1 LAFDNILGEYQ
12 VENTPQLQLE
22 ELLFP
27 LQEVRS
33 NQAHDVNGDRAGTQ
47 LDFGQQIQKMEGQP
61 GRYVLMVSVKTNNE
75 TSKNPPYQ
83 FAIEAYAVLSVKGAA
98 DEAAE
103 QLMITSNGFPMIMGA
118 IRERLAQLTS
128 RAPWGRFLV
137 NSIPLNPVAQ
147 ISYL

>member
-1 LAFDNILGEYQ
+1 L
-12 VENTPQLQLE
+12 ENTPQLQLE

-33 NQAHDVNGDRAGTQ
+33 NQSHDAAGDRAGTQ
-47 LDFGQQIQKMEGQP
+47 LEFGQQLQKMEDQP
-61 GRYVLMVSVKTNNE
+61 GRYILMVSVKTNNE

-83 FAIEAYAVLSVKGAA
+83 FAIEAYAILNVTGAA
-98 DEAAE
+98 DQAAE
-103 QLMITSNGFPMIMGA
+103 QAVITANGFPMIMGA
-118 IRERLAQLTS
+118 IRERIAHLTS

-137 NSIPLNPVAQ
+137 NSIPLTPTAT

>member
-1 LAFDNILGEYQ
+1 M
-12 VENTPQLQLE
+12 ENTPQLQLE

-33 NQAHDVNGDRAGTQ
+33 NQSHDPQGDRSGTQ
-47 LDFGQQIQKMEGQP
+47 LEFGQQLQKMEDQP

-83 FAIEAYAVLSVKGAA
+83 FSIEAYAVLNVKGAA
-98 DEAAE
+98 DQAAE
-103 QLMITSNGFPMIMGA
+103 QAMITANGFPMIMGA
-118 IRERLAQLTS
+118 IRERLAQLTA

-137 NSIPLNPVAQ
+137 NSIPLSPTAQ

>member
-1 LAFDNILGEYQ
+1 

-33 NQAHDVNGDRAGTQ
+33 NQSHDPAGDRAGTQ
-47 LDFGQQIQKMEGQP
+47 LVFDQQLQRMEDQP

-83 FAIEAYAVLSVKGAA
+83 FAIEAYAVLVVKGAA
-98 DEAAE
+98 DQAAE
-103 QLMITSNGFPMIMGA
+103 QLVITSNGFPMIMGA
-118 IRERLAQLTS
+118 IRERLAQMTA

-137 NSIPLNPVAQ
+137 NSIPLSPTTQ

>member
-1 LAFDNILGEYQ
+1 M
-12 VENTPQLQLE
+12 ENTPQLQLE

-33 NQAHDVNGDRAGTQ
+33 NQGHDPAGDRAGTQ
-47 LDFGQQIQKMEGQP
+47 LEFGQQLQKMEDQP

-83 FAIEAYAVLSVKGAA
+83 FSIEAYAVLNVTGAA
-98 DEAAE
+98 DQAAE
-103 QLMITSNGFPMIMGA
+103 QLLITSNGFPMIMGA
-118 IRERLAQLTS
+118 IRERLANLTS

-137 NSIPLNPVAQ
+137 NSIPMNPTAQ

>member
-1 LAFDNILGEYQ
+1 M
-12 VENTPQLQLE
+12 ENEEQLQLE

-33 NQAHDVNGDRAGTQ
+33 NQGHDPAGDRAGTQ
-47 LDFGQQIQKMEGQP
+47 LEFGQQLQKMEDQP

-83 FAIEAYAVLSVKGAA
+83 FSIEAYAVLNVTGAA
-98 DEAAE
+98 DQAAE
-103 QLMITSNGFPMIMGA
+103 QLLITSNGFPMIMGA
-118 IRERLAQLTS
+118 IRERLANLTS

-137 NSIPLNPVAQ
+137 NSIPMNPTAQ

>member
-1 LAFDNILGEYQ
+1 

-33 NQAHDVNGDRAGTQ
+33 NQSHDPAGDRAGTQ
-47 LDFGQQIQKMEGQP
+47 LDFGQQLQKMEDQP
-61 GRYVLMVSVKTNNE
+61 GRYILMVSVKTNNE

-83 FAIEAYAVLSVKGAA
+83 FAIEAYAVLNVTGAA
-98 DEAAE
+98 DQAAE
-103 QLMITSNGFPMIMGA
+103 QAVITSNGFPMIMGA
-118 IRERLAQLTS
+118 IRERIAHLTS

-137 NSIPLNPVAQ
+137 NSIPLTPTAT

>member
-1 LAFDNILGEYQ
+1 
-12 VENTPQLQLE
+12 VEETPQLQLE

-33 NQAHDVNGDRAGTQ
+33 NQSHDPAGERAGTQ
-47 LDFGQQIQKMEGQP
+47 LEFGQQLQKMEDQP

-83 FAIEAYAVLSVKGAA
+83 FSIEAYAVLVVKGAA
-98 DEAAE
+98 DQAAE
-103 QLMITSNGFPMIMGA
+103 QLLITSNGFPMIMGA
-118 IRERLAQLTS
+118 IRERIAHLTS

-137 NSIPLNPVAQ
+137 NSIPLNPTAH

>member
-1 LAFDNILGEYQ
+1 

-33 NQAHDVNGDRAGTQ
+33 NQSHDPAGDRAGTQ
-47 LDFGQQIQKMEGQP
+47 LEFGQQLQKMEDQP

-83 FAIEAYAVLSVKGAA
+83 FAIEAYAVLNVTGAA
-98 DEAAE
+98 DAAAE
-103 QLMITSNGFPMIMGA
+103 QAVITANGFPMIMGA
-118 IRERLAQLTS
+118 IRERIANLTS

-137 NSIPLNPVAQ
+137 NSIPLTPTAT

>member
-1 LAFDNILGEYQ
+1 

-33 NQAHDVNGDRAGTQ
+33 NQSHDPAGDRAGTQ
-47 LDFGQQIQKMEGQP
+47 LDFGQQLQKMEDQP
-61 GRYVLMVSVKTNNE
+61 GRYILMVSVKTNNE

-83 FAIEAYAVLSVKGAA
+83 FAIEAYAVLNVTGAT
-98 DEAAE
+98 DQAAE
-103 QLMITSNGFPMIMGA
+103 QAVITANGFPMIMGA
-118 IRERLAQLTS
+118 IRERIAHLTS

-137 NSIPLNPVAQ
+137 NSIPLTPTAT

>member
-1 LAFDNILGEYQ
+1 

-33 NQAHDVNGDRAGTQ
+33 NQSHDPAGDRAGTQ
-47 LDFGQQIQKMEGQP
+47 LDFGQQLQKMEDQP
-61 GRYVLMVSVKTNNE
+61 GRYILMVSVKTNNE

-83 FAIEAYAVLSVKGAA
+83 FAIEAYAVLNVTGAA
-98 DEAAE
+98 DQAAE
-103 QLMITSNGFPMIMGA
+103 QAVITANGFPMIMGA
-118 IRERLAQLTS
+118 IRERIAHLTS

-137 NSIPLNPVAQ
+137 NSIPLTPTAT

>member
-1 LAFDNILGEYQ
+1 M
-12 VENTPQLQLE
+12 ENTPQLSLE

-33 NQAHDVNGDRAGTQ
+33 NQGHDPAGDRAGTQ
-47 LDFGQQIQKMEGQP
+47 LVFDQQLQRMEDQP

-83 FAIEAYAVLSVKGAA
+83 FAVEAYAVLKVTGAA
-98 DEAAE
+98 DQAAE
-103 QLMITSNGFPMIMGA
+103 QLVITSNGFPMIMGA
-118 IRERLAQLTS
+118 IRERLAQMTA

-137 NSIPLNPVAQ
+137 NSIPLNPTAQ

>member
-1 LAFDNILGEYQ
+1 M
-12 VENTPQLQLE
+12 ENTPQLQLE

-33 NQAHDVNGDRAGTQ
+33 IQSHDPQGDRSGTQ
-47 LDFGQQIQKMEGQP
+47 LEFGQQLQKMEDQP

-83 FAIEAYAVLSVKGAA
+83 FSIEAYAVLNVKGAA
-98 DEAAE
+98 DQAAE
-103 QLMITSNGFPMIMGA
+103 QAMITANGFPMIMGA
-118 IRERLAQLTS
+118 IRERLAQLTA

-137 NSIPLNPVAQ
+137 NSIPLSPTAQ

>member
-1 LAFDNILGEYQ
+1 

-33 NQAHDVNGDRAGTQ
+33 NQSHDPAGDRAGTQ
-47 LDFGQQIQKMEGQP
+47 LDFGQQLQKMEDQP

-75 TSKNPPYQ
+75 TSKNAPYQ
-83 FAIEAYAVLSVKGAA
+83 FSIEAYAVLNVKGAA
-98 DEAAE
+98 DAAAE
-103 QLMITSNGFPMIMGA
+103 QAVITANGFPMIMGA
-118 IRERLAQLTS
+118 IRERIAQLTS

-137 NSIPLNPVAQ
+137 NSIPLSPKAEIN
-147 ISYL
+147 YL

>member
-1 LAFDNILGEYQ
+1 M
-12 VENTPQLQLE
+12 ENTPQLQLE

-33 NQAHDVNGDRAGTQ
+33 NQSHDPAGDRAGTQ
-47 LDFGQQIQKMEGQP
+47 LEFGQQLQKMEDQP

-83 FAIEAYAVLSVKGAA
+83 FSIEAYAVLNVKGAA
-98 DEAAE
+98 DQAAE
-103 QLMITSNGFPMIMGA
+103 QAMITANGYPMIMGA

-137 NSIPLNPVAQ
+137 NTIPLSPTTQ

>member
-1 LAFDNILGEYQ
+1 M
-12 VENTPQLQLE
+12 ENTPQLQLE

-33 NQAHDVNGDRAGTQ
+33 NQGHDPAGDRAGTQ
-47 LDFGQQIQKMEGQP
+47 LDFGQQLQKMEDQP
-61 GRYVLMVSVKTNNE
+61 GRYILMVSVKTNNE

-83 FAIEAYAVLSVKGAA
+83 FAIEAYAVLNVTGAT
-98 DEAAE
+98 DQAAE
-103 QLMITSNGFPMIMGA
+103 QAVITANGFPMIMGA
-118 IRERLAQLTS
+118 IRERIAHLTS

-137 NSIPLNPVAQ
+137 NSIPLTPTAT

>member
-1 LAFDNILGEYQ
+1 

-33 NQAHDVNGDRAGTQ
+33 NQGHSPAGDRAGTQ
-47 LDFGQQIQKMEGQP
+47 LEFGQQLQKMEDQP

-75 TSKNPPYQ
+75 TSKNAPYQ
-83 FAIEAYAVLSVKGAA
+83 FGIEAYAVLNVTGAA

-103 QLMITSNGFPMIMGA
+103 QAMITANGFPMIMGA

-137 NSIPLNPVAQ
+137 NSIPLSPTTQ

>member
-1 LAFDNILGEYQ
+1 

-33 NQAHDVNGDRAGTQ
+33 NQSHDPAGDRAGTQ
-47 LDFGQQIQKMEGQP
+47 LEFGQQLQKMEDQP
-61 GRYVLMVSVKTNNE
+61 GRYILMVSVKTNNE

-83 FAIEAYAVLSVKGAA
+83 FAIEAYAVLNVTGAA
-98 DEAAE
+98 DQAAE
-103 QLMITSNGFPMIMGA
+103 QAVITSNGFPMIMGA
-118 IRERLAQLTS
+118 IRERIAHLTS
-128 RAPWGRFLV
+128 RSPWGRFLV
-137 NSIPLNPVAQ
+137 NAIPLTPTAT

>member
-1 LAFDNILGEYQ
+1 M
-12 VENTPQLQLE
+12 ENTPQLQLE

-33 NQAHDVNGDRAGTQ
+33 NQSHDPAGDRAGTQ
-47 LDFGQQIQKMEGQP
+47 LEFGQQLQKMEDQP

-75 TSKNPPYQ
+75 TSKNAPYQ
-83 FAIEAYAVLSVKGAA
+83 FSIEAYAVLNVKDAA
-98 DEAAE
+98 DQAAE
-103 QLMITSNGFPMIMGA
+103 QAMITANGFPMIMGA
-118 IRERLAQLTS
+118 IRERIAQLTS

-137 NSIPLNPVAQ
+137 NSIPLSPTAQ

>member
-1 LAFDNILGEYQ
+1 

-33 NQAHDVNGDRAGTQ
+33 NQSHDPQGDRSGTQ
-47 LDFGQQIQKMEGQP
+47 LEFGQQLQKMEDQP

-83 FAIEAYAVLSVKGAA
+83 FSIEAYAVLNVKGAA
-98 DEAAE
+98 DQAAE
-103 QLMITSNGFPMIMGA
+103 QAMITANGFPMIMGA
-118 IRERLAQLTS
+118 IRERLAQLTA

-137 NSIPLNPVAQ
+137 NSIPLSPTAQ

>member
-1 LAFDNILGEYQ
+1 M
-12 VENTPQLQLE
+12 ENTPQLQLE

-33 NQAHDVNGDRAGTQ
+33 NQGHSPAGDRAGTQ
-47 LDFGQQIQKMEGQP
+47 LEFGQQLQKMEDQP
-61 GRYVLMVSVKTNNE
+61 GRYVLMVSENTNNE

-83 FAIEAYAVLSVKGAA
+83 FAIEAYAVLNVTGAA
-98 DEAAE
+98 DQAAE
-103 QLMITSNGFPMIMGA
+103 QALITANGFPMIMGA
-118 IRERLAQLTS
+118 IRERLAQMTS

-137 NSIPLNPVAQ
+137 NSIPLSPTTQ

>member
-1 LAFDNILGEYQ
+1 

-33 NQAHDVNGDRAGTQ
+33 NQGHSPAGDRAGTQ
-47 LDFGQQIQKMEGQP
+47 LEFGQQLQKMEDQP

-75 TSKNPPYQ
+75 TSKNAPYQ
-83 FAIEAYAVLSVKGAA
+83 FSIEAYAVLNVTGAA

-103 QLMITSNGFPMIMGA
+103 QAMITANGFPMIMGA

-137 NSIPLNPVAQ
+137 NSIPLSPTTQ

>member
-1 LAFDNILGEYQ
+1 

-33 NQAHDVNGDRAGTQ
+33 NQGHSPAGDRAGTQ
-47 LDFGQQIQKMEGQP
+47 LEFGQQLQKMEDQP

-75 TSKNPPYQ
+75 TSKNAPYQ
-83 FAIEAYAVLSVKGAA
+83 FSIEAYAVLNVTGAA

-103 QLMITSNGFPMIMGA
+103 QAMITANGFPMIMGA

-137 NSIPLNPVAQ
+137 NSIPLSPTAQ

>member
-1 LAFDNILGEYQ
+1 M
-12 VENTPQLQLE
+12 ENTPQLQLE

-33 NQAHDVNGDRAGTQ
+33 NQGHDPAGDRAGTQ
-47 LDFGQQIQKMEGQP
+47 LEFGQQLQKMEDQP

-83 FAIEAYAVLSVKGAA
+83 FAIEAYAVLNVTGAA
-98 DEAAE
+98 DQAAE
-103 QLMITSNGFPMIMGA
+103 QAVITSNGFPMIMGA
-118 IRERLAQLTS
+118 IRERIAHLTS

-137 NSIPLNPVAQ
+137 NSIPLTPTAT

>member
-1 LAFDNILGEYQ
+1 MDNPA
-12 VENTPQLQLE
+12 TLQLE

-33 NQAHDVNGDRAGTQ
+33 NQTHDPNGDRTGTQ
-47 LDFGQQIQKMEGQP
+47 LEFGQQLQKLDGQP
-61 GRYVLMVSVKTNNE
+61 GRYALMVSVSTNN
-75 TSKNPPYQ
+75 TSSKNPPYT
-83 FAIEAYAVLSVKGAA
+83 FKIEAYAILVVTGAA

-103 QLMITSNGFPMIMGA
+103 QKVITSNGFPIVMGA
-118 IRERLAQLTS
+118 IRERIAHLTG

-137 NSIPLNPVAQ
+137 NTIPLQPVAE

>member
-1 LAFDNILGEYQ
+1 M
-12 VENTPQLQLE
+12 ENTPQLQLE

-33 NQAHDVNGDRAGTQ
+33 NQSHDPQGDRAGTQ
-47 LDFGQQIQKMEGQP
+47 LEFGQQLQKMEDQP

-83 FAIEAYAVLSVKGAA
+83 FSIEAYAVLNVKGAA
-98 DEAAE
+98 DQAAE
-103 QLMITSNGFPMIMGA
+103 QAMITANGFPMIMGA
-118 IRERLAQLTS
+118 IRERLAQLTA

-137 NSIPLNPVAQ
+137 NSIPLSPTAQ

>member
-1 LAFDNILGEYQ
+1 M
-12 VENTPQLQLE
+12 ENTPQLQLE

-33 NQAHDVNGDRAGTQ
+33 NQNHDVNGDRAGTQ
-47 LDFGQQIQKMEGQP
+47 LEFGQQLQKMEDQP

-83 FAIEAYAVLSVKGAA
+83 FAIEAYAVLNVTGAA
-98 DEAAE
+98 DQAAE
-103 QLMITSNGFPMIMGA
+103 QTVITANGFPMIMGA
-118 IRERLAQLTS
+118 IRERIAHLAS

-137 NSIPLNPVAQ
+137 NSIPLTPTAT